1 MVAIFVLIVIPGPLN
16 EDDSRQLK
24 GQTQRKL
31 TFENRW
37 GSDDLRTFGK
47 LDNDLREDICS
58 INDKLEVF
66 EKKIEKYE
74 TVENLKLHNKAL
86 EDRVL

>member
-1 MVAIFVLIVIPGPLN
+1 MLIVIPGPLN

-31 TFENRW
+31 TFENR